1 MNIRKL
7 LIQIRCIT
15 FLLLPNIHKRL
26 SNVPVRSVISNCKT
40 PTEKVSEFLDFQLKL
55 VMQSSK
61 SCVKDSGYFKR
72 KIKDIQYIPS
82 NSILVTADVVQVPT
96 ILNLNLL
103 KLFQIKEK
111 TKIYQLPDLIKLPEF
126 VLRNNH
132 FEFNGNVKKQISGA
146 AIGTKYIPTYACIY
160 MDEF

>member
-1 MNIRKL
+1 
-7 LIQIRCIT
+7 
-15 FLLLPNIHKRL
+15 
-26 SNVPVRSVISNCKT
+26 
-40 PTEKVSEFLDFQLKL
+40 
-55 VMQSSK
+55 MQSSK
-61 SCVKDSGYFKR
+61 SYVKDSGYFKR

-82 NSILVTADVVQVPT
+82 NATLVTEDVVQVPT

-103 KLFQIKEK
+103 KTFQIKEK
-111 TKIYQLPDLIKLPEF
+111 TKIYQPPDLIKMSEF

-132 FEFNGNVKKQISGA
+132 FEFNGKVKKQISGA